1 MANEF
6 VNDIAN
12 LEIPFGREMLIQD
25 VKHESGLQMMRIRL
39 KEGSRFTIFDI
50 DNDTVNKLKE
60 ILNDWS
66 NND

>member
-60 ILNDWS
+60 ILNDWT